1 MNKDRIEILIGGIGG
16 QGVVYS
22 ANLIARAGL
31 IRHKFASSMAH
42 YGPESRG
49 SVTTSEVVI
58 SNLDSAN
65 QIDYPVVEA
74 PDVFI
79 AMHQKAYEG
88 YIAKHK
94 SAPRCESGRSV
105 SKGIGAPEY
114 VIYDSTL
121 VTINS
126 ALRTE
131 FIPAG
136 KRGHSALVAVPAS
149 QLAKDKLGNIMMAN
163 IILTAA
169 FAKITGV
176 ITKDDLE
183 RGLKEMVSADDFVL
197 NQSAIEIGFAIT

>member
-1 MNKDRIEILIGGIGG
+1 MNHKSGISNGVNKDRIEILIGGIGG

-31 IRHKFASSMAH
+31 IRHKFASSIAH

-58 SNLDSAN
+58 SNPTTPSVPLN
-65 QIDYPVVEA
+65 KGGIKGGCLDYPVVEA

-79 AMHQKAYEG
+79 AMHQKAYEEC
-88 YIAKHK
+88 AVKHK
-94 SAPRCESGRSV
+94 SLPA
-105 SKGIGAPEY
+105 Y
-114 VIYDSTL
+114 LIYDSTI
-121 VTINS
+121 VNINS
-126 ALRTE
+126 ESRTQNSQV
-131 FIPAG
+131 I
-136 KRGHSALVAVPAS
+136 AVPAS

-197 NQSAIEIGFAIT
+197 NQSALEIGFTIK